1 MYGYGNVSNHLSF
14 VPSSGKSA
22 SKGFDTCERNHAAP
36 IKESS
41 RPREQCDTRRG
52 AQLQE
57 SEGDRTSHRAWTSFS
72 RLTSA
77 CASRAAAHAGRLQR
91 QRTPPNAGAGA
102 GRVAAQ
108 NETSLLTEP
117 HCGTRMGAA
126 ELPEQVR
133 ELGAVR
139 VRTTCVPAPTTAAT
153 SGGRDRGSAD
163 APIRI
168 MADEESSWLQGRRSQ
183 DRVPPVECKLRHAD
197 WKEIYMWLTV
207 HRGWCR

>member
-77 CASRAAAHAGRLQR
+77 SRLAKEPPLMPADCRGRGR
-91 QRTPPNAGAGA
+91 GRRRTRPGAGA
-102 GRVAAQ
+102 RSRSRSA
-108 NETSLLTEP
+108 ETRRACLYWVPL
-117 HCGTRMGAA
+117 RGAA
-126 ELPEQVR
+126 EPSSEQVR
-133 ELGAVR
+133 ELKPYG
-139 VRTTCVPAPTTAAT
+139 VRTTCVPAPTTA
-153 SGGRDRGSAD
+153 SRDVRRPRSRLRRCC
-163 APIRI
+163 PIR
-168 MADEESSWLQGRRSQ
+168 SWLRCEFCELFELFGCSSRRFL
-183 DRVPPVECKLRHAD
+183 RVREKNLPP
-197 WKEIYMWLTV
+197 
-207 HRGWCR
+207 